1 MFASTNEI
9 YSVQDD
15 IVLLEKNYPQFFKNL
30 EHVVS
35 LTRQLQIHYQYLGEL
50 INGIDKVESRPP
62 FIKDS
67 VLKIYTD
74 EVKKITEDENVNV
87 LMDIFNNHQDVK
99 YAQIFLLILG
109 AKPKLVFE
117 NTIIK

>member
-9 YSVQDD
+9 YNVQDD
-15 IVLLEKNYPQFFKNL
+15 ILSLEKKQPHFFKNV

-50 INGIDKVESRPP
+50 INGIDKVESQPP

-67 VLKIYTD
+67 VLQIYTE
-74 EVKKITEDENVNV
+74 EVKKITEDENVDTLIN
-87 LMDIFNNHQDVK
+87 IFENHQDVK

>member
-9 YSVQDD
+9 YKVQND
-15 IVLLEKNYPQFFKNL
+15 IVSLEKNYPRFFENL

-50 INGIDKVESRPP
+50 INGIDKIESQPP

-67 VLKIYTD
+67 VLQIYTD
-74 EVKKITEDENVNV
+74 EVKKITEDENIDI
-87 LMDIFNNHQDVK
+87 LMNIFKHHQDVK

-109 AKPKLVFE
+109 AKPRLVFE

>member
-9 YSVQDD
+9 YEVQND
-15 IVLLEKNYPQFFKNL
+15 IQLLEKNYPTFFEKL
-30 EHVVS
+30 DHVVS
-35 LTRQLQIHYQYLGEL
+35 LTRQLQIRYQYLGEL
-50 INGIDKVESRPP
+50 ITGMNKVESQPP

-67 VLKIYTD
+67 VLQIYTD
-74 EVKKITEDENVNV
+74 EVKKITEDQHVNI
-87 LMDIFNNHQDVK
+87 LKDIFKNHQDVK